1 MKRDKI
7 KKILQNYYTFESIKS
22 ILCGRMKPSYKMM
35 IVLKEQHSI
44 PFEAWEDIK
53 AFLSKNIQKPKPNGK
68 V

>member
-35 IVLKEQHSI
+35 IKLKEQHNI

-53 AFLSKNIQKPKPNGK
+53 TFISKNIQKPKQNEK